1 MKKTLSI
8 LMLAALPAL
17 ALAAGD
23 HAGDH
28 AHDHPAPPSR
38 DAAATDTHGH
48 GDGHDD
54 GHSHAS
60 VVGKPGDPAA
70 VSRTVDVTMDDS
82 MRFTPSQIAVKKGE
96 TVRFFIKNTGRLP
109 HEMVI
114 GTRDELEAHAEV
126 MRKTPDMPHHAEANG
141 TLLAP
146 GQRGGLVWQ
155 FDQAGTV
162 DFACLV
168 PGHMEAG
175 MVGQVAVD

>member
-1 MKKTLSI
+1 MNKTLSI

-17 ALAAGD
+17 ALAAGS

-28 AHDHPAPPSR
+28 PTHDHPAQPGP
-38 DAAATDTHGH
+38 DAAATATH
-48 GDGHDD
+48 GHDD

-60 VVGKPGDPAA
+60 LVGKRGDPAA
-70 VSRTVDVTMDDS
+70 ASRTVDVAMDDS
-82 MRFTPSQIAVKKGE
+82 MRFTPSRISVKKGE
-96 TVRFFIKNTGRLP
+96 TVRFFLKNTGKLP

-114 GTRDELEAHAEV
+114 GTEGEFEAHAEM
-126 MRKTPDMPHHAEANG
+126 MRKTPDMPHHAQANG

-168 PGHMEAG
+168 PGHLEAG
-175 MVGQVAVD
+175 MVGQVEVD

>member
-1 MKKTLSI
+1 MNKTLS
-8 LMLAALPAL
+8 LLLLAALPTF

-23 HAGDH
+23 HAHDH
-28 AHDHPAPPSR
+28 AAPPSR
-38 DAAATDTHGH
+38 DAVATDAHDH
-48 GDGHDD
+48 AGHDD
-54 GHSHAS
+54 GHGHGHSHAS
-60 VVGKPGDPAA
+60 LAGKPGDPTA
-70 VSRTVDVTMDDS
+70 VSRTIDVTMDDS
-82 MRFTPSQIAVKKGE
+82 MRFTPSRIAVKKGE
-96 TVRFFIKNTGRLP
+96 TVRFFVKNTGRLP

-114 GTRDELEAHAEV
+114 GTRDELEAHAEM

-168 PGHMEAG
+168 PGHLEAG
-175 MVGQVAVD
+175 MIGQVEVN